1 MSFSGKNVAE
11 RDLEDFNESMHDAAA
26 DEAATEL
33 NRMSRPVSLG
43 YATERVSAPME
54 SDKIR
59 YAQPQHR
66 RQTGSVKWFSSQRG
80 YGLTAPSDG
89 SKNVFVHYSSLKSDG
104 RLHLQPNT
112 SIEDEILRGSEGK
125 TEAINATAPGGR
137 LLPNSRKLGP
147 GENITGSSSSK
158 SMSSRNSNTSSFNN
172 VGPCFICGQLGHLAK
187 NHLLNQIYFCP
198 FYICFHY
205 PRH

>member
-1 MSFSGKNVAE
+1 MLLKEFLLLWKVSKTSASFHLLLLMINLSSDSFKT
-11 RDLEDFNESMHDAAA
+11 RLIF
-26 DEAATEL
+26 EL
-33 NRMSRPVSLG
+33 IICS
-43 YATERVSAPME
+43 
-54 SDKIR
+54 KIR

-89 SKNVFVHYSSLKSDG
+89 SKNVFVHCSSLKSDG

-147 GENITGSSSSK
+147 GENITGSSSSSSK